1 MACGVEFLGRLEYRL
16 CTQCG
21 SGVVAGE
28 QCLEFSDD
36 LLGGGFRD
44 QLALNLERLVQERG
58 SIFAGHAQ
66 DGGIIGCSQQEF
78 DSQCR
83 GSLDGA
89 GGFLFRVA
97 VKSRENR

>member
-58 SIFAGHAQ
+58 SLLAGHAQ
-66 DGGIIGCSQQEF
+66 DSGIVGRAPVGVREP
-78 DSQCR
+78 DPHDLVP
-83 GSLDGA
+83 GL
-89 GGFLFRVA
+89 GF
-97 VKSRENR
+97 E